1 MFETTNQDIYIYMY
15 IYWTFPIISYPW
27 YCMFDGPWQPC
38 HLRLP
43 ATATTSSHGIMG
55 WLQNDRSPRNVFR
68 IWRKPYD
75 RWLQIYIYILYHSN
89 IILIYLY
96 IIIFIIFIIFIYVH
110 SNLISPEQWLV
121 PKVNEQFLS
130 IHDLEV
136 SGFLPPAKARSGD
149 GNAVGDMRMVLQLL
163 EESGKEGLQSAKLTR
178 SGSSHRKL
186 VGFTYINSW

>member
-1 MFETTNQDIYIYMY
+1 LNLSYHFLSLVLYVWWTMAAMPFKASSYCHDFVTRDHGMVTKWSLAPECFPHLKKTIWSLVTN
-15 IYWTFPIISYPW
+15 
-27 YCMFDGPWQPC
+27 
-38 HLRLP
+38 
-43 ATATTSSHGIMG
+43 
-55 WLQNDRSPRNVFR
+55 
-68 IWRKPYD
+68 
-75 RWLQIYIYILYHSN
+75 IYILYHSN

-110 SNLISPEQWLV
+110 SNLISPEQWLI